1 MGLNIAMLSIHSSP
15 IGDLGTQDT
24 GGMSVYVREAAHALG
39 RLGHH
44 IDIFTQHNCGR
55 KDPVIDLYDNV
66 RLIHL
71 SGGANGNIAKSD
83 LYEYLPNIL
92 FDLKSFQ
99 GRQREAYDVIHSH
112 YWLSGVLGA
121 MVQESWHVPH
131 LVTYHTIGVVKNRV
145 SPTEKGSEVR
155 LANEKRLANVCD
167 GIVVPS
173 ANEKE
178 YLIKYYDA
186 PRDKIRVIPCGV
198 NLERFKPMDKTAA
211 RRQLT
216 FSNEAPIVL
225 YVGRYSPVKGLDY
238 LFKVLSYLEHLGSLR
253 LVLVGGD
260 GEHSRMFEHLQSE
273 AKALNIQHRLIFTG
287 SVDQEI
293 LPVYYSAADVLAVP
307 SHYESFGLVALEALA
322 CGTPVVT
329 TPVGAMKTIVQ
340 NGVTGYVAE
349 GSDARHFAQL
359 MEAMVLKQHQGGLLP
374 LKIRAS
380 VTKWTWA
387 RSASLL
393 LEAYQAWSE
402 A

>member
-1 MGLNIAMLSIHSSP
+1 
-15 IGDLGTQDT
+15 
-24 GGMSVYVREAAHALG
+24 
-39 RLGHH
+39 
-44 IDIFTQHNCGR
+44 
-55 KDPVIDLYDNV
+55 
-66 RLIHL
+66 
-71 SGGANGNIAKSD
+71 
-83 LYEYLPNIL
+83 
-92 FDLKSFQ
+92 
-99 GRQREAYDVIHSH
+99 
-112 YWLSGVLGA
+112 
-121 MVQESWHVPH
+121 
-131 LVTYHTIGVVKNRV
+131 
-145 SPTEKGSEVR
+145 VR

-178 YLIKYYDA
+178 YLIKYYDP

-211 RRQLT
+211 RRQLA

-238 LFKVLSYLEHLGSLR
+238 LFKALSYLKHLDLLR

-260 GEHSRMFEHLQSE
+260 GEHSRMFEHLQSV
-273 AKALNIQHRLIFTG
+273 AKALNIQHHLIFAG

-293 LPVYYSAADVLAVP
+293 LPAYYSAADVLVVP
-307 SHYESFGLVALEALA
+307 SHYESFGLVTLEALA
-322 CGTPVVT
+322 CGTPVIT
-329 TPVGAMKTIVQ
+329 TPVGAMKAIVQ
-340 NGVTGYVAE
+340 NGVTGYVAD

-359 MEAMVLKQHQGGLLP
+359 MEAMVLKQHQDGLSP

-393 LEAYQAWSE
+393 LEAYQAWS
-402 A
+402 